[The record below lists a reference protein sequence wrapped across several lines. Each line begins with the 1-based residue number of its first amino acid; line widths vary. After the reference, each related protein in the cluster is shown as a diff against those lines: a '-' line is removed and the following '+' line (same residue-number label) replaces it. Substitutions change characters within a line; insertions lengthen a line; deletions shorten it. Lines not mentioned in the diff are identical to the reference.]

1 MKKKITAI
9 ICAICAFV
17 CAFSLTACGG
27 GGDGWTTTG
36 TLNKDENGNVI
47 FDNVEI
53 ILATVVS
60 GEDSVPFSQMIQQF
74 NIGMKRPILLCRI
87 KWDTKCIWIISLFSR
102 LTRRWSFRV

>member
-53 ILATVVS
+53 ILATVFADDPTVQYSVS
-60 GEDSVPFSQMIQQF
+60 RQNKRRKSSYISGSVRHQGARS
-74 NIGMKRPILLCRI
+74 NRE
-87 KWDTKCIWIISLFSR
+87 
-102 LTRRWSFRV
+102 